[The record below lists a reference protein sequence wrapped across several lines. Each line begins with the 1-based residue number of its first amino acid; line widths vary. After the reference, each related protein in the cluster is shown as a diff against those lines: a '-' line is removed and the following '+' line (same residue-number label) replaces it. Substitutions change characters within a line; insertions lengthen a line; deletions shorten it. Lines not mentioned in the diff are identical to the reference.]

1 MSVALPVNV
10 QPWLKYTAT
19 TVGRDKIYR
28 AVQYFSRFL
37 AWYLLRQGAT
47 KETVARF
54 NSLKKTLGLSRKCR
68 SLYIIIA
75 MVTRPLSTFQAC
87 KNDIGGAMDQ
97 PDQERVSGATSVVL
111 I

>member
-1 MSVALPVNV
+1 MSTALSLPINV

-54 NSLKKTLGLSRKCR
+54 NNLKKTLGLSRKR
-68 SLYIIIA
+68 KSFHPTGQHTTIEVFLA
-75 MVTRPLSTFQAC
+75 TFFLSRRNSAFSA
-87 KNDIGGAMDQ
+87 G
-97 PDQERVSGATSVVL
+97 S
-111 I
+111 